1 MPPPKKAGA
10 LYQNQVINMT
20 NKRISYV
27 LLLFSALF
35 LALIVYLT
43 TIDLYYRDE
52 YASNNLNARSIAR
65 ESNVMRGSIY
75 DRNGET
81 LAYSKM
87 DDGVQ
92 KRYYPYINLYAHV
105 IGYSSKTYGKSLLE
119 KSYNADL
126 LGQDNIN
133 AVFNLKNLLKGEMSA
148 GNSLTLTI
156 DHPTQQK
163 ADQLMS
169 KYRGAL
175 VALDPQTG
183 AILAMVSKPDFNPNE
198 TYLNQSWSE
207 LSNSDDAPFLTRAT
221 MGLYPPGSTYKMIT
235 SALIIEEGLD
245 NTVIN
250 DTGSVDISGHTIGN
264 TRGNAYG
271 QTDLESA
278 FRNSSNVFFADVGS
292 QIKGSEH
299 QDIAKRFG
307 FNQSLEFD
315 FPYNKSKFQTGGMS
329 QAEIAMASI
338 GQGKTLLSPLH
349 LAMITGAFANDG
361 TMMRPYLVS
370 EVNAPTGFP
379 VKTAK
384 PSTLSQP
391 VTPTVAKRVKDM
403 MLDVV
408 ESGTGGNAKIRG
420 VQVGGKTG
428 TAENEKTTDDPES
441 THALFVAYAPYDD
454 PQIAVA
460 VILEYAG
467 HTGGSIAAPIARDV
481 IRTYLGE

>member
-1 MPPPKKAGA
+1 
-10 LYQNQVINMT
+10 MT
-20 NKRISYV
+20 NKRISLV
-27 LLLFSALF
+27 LLLFSVLF
-35 LALIVYLT
+35 LSLIVYLT

-65 ESNVMRGSIY
+65 EDTILRGSIY

-81 LAYSKM
+81 LAYSKI

-92 KRYYPYINLYAHV
+92 KRYYPHLSMYAHV

-126 LGQDNIN
+126 LGEDNIN
-133 AVFNLKNLLKGEMSA
+133 AVFNLKNLLKGEMST

-156 DHPTQQK
+156 DHPTQKK
-163 ADQLMS
+163 ADALMS
-169 KYRGAL
+169 PYRGAL
-175 VALDPQTG
+175 VAIDPQTG
-183 AILAMVSKPDFNPNE
+183 AILSMVSKPDFNPNE
-198 TYLNQSWSE
+198 TYLHQSWSE
-207 LSNSDDAPFLTRAT
+207 LTNREDAPFLTRAT
-221 MGLYPPGSTYKMIT
+221 MGLYPPGSTYKTVT
-235 SALIIEEGLD
+235 SALILEEGLD
-245 NTVIN
+245 NTVVN
-250 DTGSVDISGHTIGN
+250 DTGSVDIAGHTIRN
-264 TRGNAYG
+264 TRGNVYG
-271 QTDLESA
+271 QTDLASA
-278 FRNSSNVFFADVGS
+278 FRNSSNVYFAQVGS
-292 QIKGSEH
+292 QIKSSKH

-307 FNQSLEFD
+307 FNQSLDFD
-315 FPYNKSKFQTGGMS
+315 FPYSKSKFQTGSMS
-329 QAEIAMASI
+329 KPETAMASI
-338 GQGKTLLSPLH
+338 GQGKTLVSPLH
-349 LAMITGAFANDG
+349 LAMITAAFANDG
-361 TMMRPYLVS
+361 TMMRPYLVQQVS
-370 EVNAPTGFP
+370 APTGFP

-391 VTPTVAKRVKDM
+391 VTPTVARQVKDM

-408 ESGTGGNAKIRG
+408 ETGTGGNAKIRG
-420 VQVGGKTG
+420 IQVGGKTG
-428 TAENEKTTDDPES
+428 TAENEKTTDDPEK

>member
-1 MPPPKKAGA
+1 
-10 LYQNQVINMT
+10 MT
-20 NKRISYV
+20 NKRISYI
-27 LLLFSALF
+27 LLLFCAMF

-52 YASNNLNARSIAR
+52 YASNNLNARSVAR
-65 ESNVMRGSIY
+65 ESNILRGDIY
-75 DRNGET
+75 DRSGET

-87 DDGVQ
+87 DGDVQ
-92 KRYYPYINLYAHV
+92 KRYYPHINLYAHV

-133 AVFNLKNLLKGEMSA
+133 AVFNLKNLLKGEMST

-156 DHPTQQK
+156 DHPTQKK
-163 ADQLMS
+163 ADALMD

-175 VALDPQTG
+175 VAIDPQTG

-198 TYLNQSWSE
+198 TYLHQSWSE
-207 LSNSDDAPFLTRAT
+207 LSNSDNAPFLNRAT
-221 MGLYPPGSTYKMIT
+221 MGLYPPGSTYKMVT
-235 SALIIEEGLD
+235 SALILEQGLD
-245 NTVIN
+245 NTVVD
-250 DTGSVDISGHTIGN
+250 DTGSIEISGHTIGN
-264 TRGNAYG
+264 TRGNVYG
-271 QTDLESA
+271 ETDLAKA
-278 FRNSSNVFFADVGS
+278 FRNSSNVYFADVGS
-292 QIKGSEH
+292 QIKGREH
-299 QDIAKRFG
+299 QDIARRFG

-315 FPYNKSKFQTGGMS
+315 FPYSKSKFQTGNLS
-329 QAEIAMASI
+329 KIEAAIASI

-349 LAMITGAFANDG
+349 LAMITGAIANGGD
-361 TMMRPYLVS
+361 MMRPYLVA

-379 VKTAK
+379 VKTTK
-384 PSTLSQP
+384 PSLLTQS
-391 VTPTVAKRVKDM
+391 VTPVVANQVKDM

-408 ESGTGGNAKIRG
+408 ETGTGGNAKIRG
-420 VQVGGKTG
+420 MQVGGKTG
-428 TAENEKTTDDPES
+428 TAENEKTIDDPER
-441 THALFVAYAPYDD
+441 THALFVAYAPYDN

-481 IRTYLGE
+481 IRTYLQE